1 MTYQKQKKESFSTFT
16 TDTKP
21 KNNSPF
27 GGIKEKTMTKSELKA
42 SKDSQ
47 GFYEV
52 TYYGEIIWD
61 GFAANAAEAKKLAIE
76 YNS

>member
-1 MTYQKQKKESFSTFT
+1 
-16 TDTKP
+16 
-21 KNNSPF
+21 
-27 GGIKEKTMTKSELKA
+27 MTKSELKA
-42 SKDSQ
+42 HKDSQ

-76 YNS
+76 YNEA